1 MNRRTFVASVAAGF
15 MVQPYR
21 VVAQQA
27 SKIWRVGMLET
38 TSAALNAA
46 NLDAFRQGLRELG
59 YIEGRNLSIEYRSAD
74 GRGERFA
81 ELAAELVSLK
91 VDLILA
97 RGTPA
102 ALAAKK
108 ATRSIPVVIVS
119 IADPLQ
125 VVASLAHPG
134 GNITGLSNQTPD
146 FEAKRLELLRA
157 LVPQVARVAMLY
169 NMSNPYYP
177 ARWAEMEV
185 TAKSLGIQAQLLD
198 ARNPEDLERVFDAAS
213 SQHAD
218 GLIVAADGLFQG
230 NRKRISE
237 LAATHRLP
245 AIYQSREFVQ
255 AGGLIAYGPSYP
267 DLYRRATTY
276 IDKILKGANPG
287 DLPIE
292 QPTKFGLVINLKTAE
307 ALRLTIPQS
316 LLLRA
321 DEVIQ

>member
-1 MNRRTFVASVAAGF
+1 MDRRTYIASVAAGLL
-15 MVQPYR
+15 VKPYR
-21 VVAQQA
+21 VVAQQTG
-27 SKIWRVGMLET
+27 KIWRIGMLET
-38 TSAALNAA
+38 TSAALNAP

-59 YIEGRNLSIEYRSAD
+59 YVEGRNLSIEYRSAD

-81 ELAAELVSLK
+81 DLAGELVSLK

-108 ATRSIPVVIVS
+108 ATRTIPVVIVS
-119 IADPLQ
+119 IADPLN

-134 GNITGLSNQTPD
+134 GNITGLSNQTSD

-157 LVPQVARVAMLY
+157 LVPRVARIAVLY
-169 NMSNPYYP
+169 NMSNPYYAP
-177 ARWAEMEV
+177 RWAEMEV
-185 TAKSLGIQAQLLD
+185 AAKSLGVQAQLLD
-198 ARNPEDLERVFDAAS
+198 ARNTEDLERVFDAAS
-213 SQHAD
+213 RQHAD
-218 GLIVAADGLFQG
+218 GLLVAADGLFQA

-237 LAATHRLP
+237 LAANHGLP
-245 AIYQSREFVQ
+245 AIYQSREFVE

-267 DLYRRATTY
+267 DLYRRSTGY
-276 IDKILKGANPG
+276 VDRILRGANPG

-292 QPTKFGLVINLKTAE
+292 QPTKFGLVINLKTA
-307 ALRLTIPQS
+307 ATLHLTVPQS